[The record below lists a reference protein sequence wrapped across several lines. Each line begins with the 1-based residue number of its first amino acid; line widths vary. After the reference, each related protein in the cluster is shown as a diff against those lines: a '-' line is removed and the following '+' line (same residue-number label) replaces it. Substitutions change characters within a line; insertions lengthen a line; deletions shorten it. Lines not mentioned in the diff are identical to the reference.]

1 MSESESKRLDGT
13 KCPDC
18 GKDLRDADTPCAHC
32 RTPTVEKSAEE
43 ITETTPDNEKKRKPP
58 RFSKPRILLIG
69 VMGLALIAALS
80 VGLFYFLEDSTTRE
94 TGETGSSSVTETSAT
109 ETDADEENQEQE
121 ENSDSEVSLEDV
133 LAAHY
138 QNCQL
143 VEGVS
148 AGQPIVGYQNLQSCI
163 REGANEE
170 EAPAALQIYMSESPD
185 EAVAFAAARI
195 FCTDALGN
203 ELFVLRGEQFL
214 IMPIVPLDS
223 QVVAEVQ
230 DPLDVFTPEYVQTF
244 NDMSKREQSFLKD
257 KGLESEL
264 INACEELKP
273 S

>member
-1 MSESESKRLDGT
+1 MSESESKRLDRV

-18 GKDLRDADTPCAHC
+18 GKELRDANDACAYC
-32 RTPTVEKSAEE
+32 QIPATDKPAEE
-43 ITETTPDNEKKRKPP
+43 TDATKSNDEKERKTP

-69 VMGLALIAALS
+69 VMGLALIAALA
-80 VGLFYFLEDSTTRE
+80 VGLFYFLEDSTIRE
-94 TGETGSSSVTETSAT
+94 TDETGSSSVTETPAT

-121 ENSDSEVSLEDV
+121 ENSDSEVSLEDI
-133 LAAHY
+133 LATHY

-185 EAVAFAAARI
+185 EAVAFAAASI

-223 QVVAEVQ
+223 QAVTAAR